1 MTHTSLIPGPGS
13 LAGLTLLCTGAAA
26 LAQTLPAAM
35 APAPVPTAR
44 PVQPAAPAPA
54 PAIAAKTANAA
65 EGGAV
70 PLAATPAEAAKKPED
85 KPADDGSMQR
95 IEVVAQR
102 PNEQI
107 DRSVYDIKQE
117 VITPAASAADVIANV
132 PNVTV
137 DQDGKVAIRGNQ
149 NTQIFVDGKRSA
161 MFSGAN
167 AGDALNSYPAEALE
181 SVEVITV
188 PGAEFGS
195 EGGGGPILNLITRRV
210 RPKGGQGAISAGIGP
225 GGRHN
230 SSIVGSYNEG
240 RYQIE
245 GQAGINRNI
254 NERTGWSN
262 SLTNNGTSTSSTRRA
277 GSSSSESNTLMLN
290 PTFTYNL
297 GDTDRLRAAL
307 NFNRTNSENTSL
319 NDYLTYQGGATPYQ
333 QYRQSSSGDSHMTV
347 YQLAVTYEQKFNRT
361 DKLNYDLRLSGNDRD
376 SESRNRNSYTI
387 TPPGGPRAQF
397 LNGNNNTSRLS
408 EFSMDY
414 TKALTPMLLVTAGMK
429 AGVNS
434 GQSDADYFNI
444 DPLTGE
450 EVIDQNRASAFKNTE
465 RSYAA
470 YFTGNARLSDH
481 WTIKPGLRY
490 ERTQRDIDYINQNN
504 SSSDTSNRLMPSMF
518 VQYAWGDA
526 GNSTLTGA
534 FTRRITRP
542 SLEDINPNIRYVNDT
557 SYSLGDPRIAPMHGD
572 KFELKYDDK
581 LGWLSYTITPYR
593 EKDSPLIGRSL
604 TPVPGS
610 AVVITESVNY
620 GAKTT
625 NGISLNFQGRPDRTL
640 NFGATFNFQHLTQS
654 VLANRYNAGGVR
666 YTEEMELVSNP
677 KIVQLRAQYTLG
689 EHTFQLNGNYN
700 GKRLIGLNQADS
712 TWQVNPGWS
721 WRFAPGITL
730 RASVRDLFNSNV
742 NHNIQYS
749 DSVQSESYSKQA
761 GRIYTVALSFSLGG
775 VTGDARLRNGGGM
788 FRGPAGEGPGGRG
801 PGAGGPGGGG
811 PGGGGNG
818 PGF

>member
-1 MTHTSLIPGPGS
+1 MTQTTLIPGG
-13 LAGLTLLCTGAAA
+13 LAGLTLLCAGASAM
-26 LAQTLPAAM
+26 AQT
-35 APAPVPTAR
+35 
-44 PVQPAAPAPA
+44 QPAAPTAKPA
-54 PAIAAKTANAA
+54 ASATSTV
-65 EGGAV
+65 G
-70 PLAATPAEAAKKPED
+70 ATPADAAKKLADKPAD
-85 KPADDGSMQR
+85 KPADDSSIQS

-107 DRSVYDIKQE
+107 DRSVYDLKQE

-210 RPKGGQGAISAGIGP
+210 RPKGGQGAVSAGIGQ

-230 SSIVGSYNEG
+230 TSIAGSYNQG

-245 GQAGINRNI
+245 GMAGYNRNI
-254 NERTGWSN
+254 NQRTGWSS
-262 SLTNNGTSTSSTRRA
+262 SLVNAGTSTSSTYRE
-277 GSSSSESNTLMLN
+277 GSSRSESNSFMLN
-290 PTFTYNL
+290 PTFTYNV
-297 GDTDRLRAAL
+297 GETDRVRLAA
-307 NFNRTNSENTSL
+307 NYNRTNSDNASL
-319 NDYLTYQGGATPYQ
+319 YDYLTYQGATTPYQ
-333 QYRQSSSGDSHMTV
+333 QYLQRSGGGSHMTV
-347 YQLAVTYEQKFNRT
+347 YQVALTYEQKFNRT
-361 DKLNYDLRLSGNDRD
+361 DKLNYDFRTSGNDR
-376 SESRNRNSYTI
+376 EGENRNFNTYTI
-387 TPPGGPRAQF
+387 MPPTGPRAQF

-414 TKALTPMLLVTAGMK
+414 TRALTPMVLLTAGLK
-429 AGVNS
+429 AGINT
-434 GQSDADYFNI
+434 GQTDADYFNI

-450 EVIDQNRASAFKNTE
+450 EVIDVNRASAFKTTE

-470 YFTGNARLSDH
+470 YFTTNAKLTEH

-490 ERTQRDIDYINQNN
+490 ETVNRDISYINQNN
-504 SSSDTSNRLMPSMF
+504 SASDTSKKLLPSMF
-518 VQYAWGDA
+518 VQYGWGEL

-542 SLEDINPNIRYVNDT
+542 SLSDINPNLQYVNDT

-572 KFELKYDDK
+572 KYELKYDDK
-581 LGWLSYTITPYR
+581 SGWLNYTVTPYR
-593 EKDSPLIGRSL
+593 EKDAPLIGRAL
-604 TPVPGS
+604 TPVPGT
-610 AVVITESVNY
+610 AVVITEAVNY

-625 NGISLNFQGRPDRTL
+625 DGVSINVQGRPSRTL
-640 NFGATFNFQHLTQS
+640 NFGATVNLQHLTQS
-654 VLANRYNAGGVR
+654 VLATQYNTDGTR
-666 YTEEMELVSNP
+666 YTREMELVSHP
-677 KIVQLRAQYTLG
+677 KIVQLRAQYG
-689 EHTFQLNGNYN
+689 IGDHTFQLNANYN
-700 GKRLIGLNQADS
+700 GKRLNGLTQTDS

-721 WRFAPGITL
+721 WRLVPGITL
-730 RASVRDLFNSNV
+730 RASIRDLFNSNV
-742 NHNIQYS
+742 NRQIQYS
-749 DSVQSESYSKQA
+749 DTVQSESYSKQA

-775 VTGDARLRNGGGM
+775 VTGDARLRNGGGAL
-788 FRGPAGEGPGGRG
+788 RGQPGEGG
-801 PGAGGPGGGG
+801 PRGGPGGGG
-811 PGGGGNG
+811 FPGGGGGGGSNG